1 MISQKKKLSSSY
13 LRAFLQYILLYN
25 KISEFYPIQLNE
37 YFNLDFD
44 DNNIIQKI
52 DDIIISSF
60 FKNLNVVENLLNELN
75 HMMKN
80 NLAFKIFE
88 ENENSDLI
96 SPVKFLEYLEEEHL
110 INKLY
115 EIMRFERNL
124 FLYNG
129 KNFKKLIKKIIGKS
143 FKDIFFKSDEETK
156 YKLEKF
162 ILHDIK
168 LYKFIDLSQF
178 FNNKF
183 DVNLEQNVEKKFNNL
198 ITIVY
203 LKKIINEK
211 NFINQ
216 MEYNYGVYLE
226 IDNII
231 KKINKISDDFEIFYD
246 KEIENNDKN
255 LCGKIIK
262 IIRELYILNYNY
274 NNFSSLIIILFL

>member
-1 MISQKKKLSSSY
+1 MFKLLNQMITDITEKKLSSSY
-13 LRAFLQYILLYN
+13 LRAFFQYILLYN
-25 KISEFYPIQLNE
+25 KLSELFPIQLNE
-37 YFNLDFD
+37 YYNLDFID

-129 KNFKKLIKKIIGKS
+129 KNFKKLIKKIICKS
-143 FKDIFFKSDEETK
+143 FKDFF
-156 YKLEKF
+156 F
-162 ILHDIK
+162 
-168 LYKFIDLSQF
+168 
-178 FNNKF
+178 
-183 DVNLEQNVEKKFNNL
+183 
-198 ITIVY
+198 
-203 LKKIINEK
+203 
-211 NFINQ
+211 
-216 MEYNYGVYLE
+216 
-226 IDNII
+226 
-231 KKINKISDDFEIFYD
+231 
-246 KEIENNDKN
+246 
-255 LCGKIIK
+255 
-262 IIRELYILNYNY
+262 
-274 NNFSSLIIILFL
+274 